1 MITLT
6 ASASAKVREIMLKE
20 EKSDWKLRMGVR
32 GSGCSG
38 MKYVLGFD
46 SEIHEQDEEFTQ
58 DGITLVCDPQSY
70 MYLKGTEIDFQS
82 GEEGE
87 GFVIKNPNVMPS
99 GCNCGESQG
108 GECGSGCGDSC
119 GDSCGC

>member
-6 ASASAKVREIMLKE
+6 EAASAKVREIMVKE
-20 EKSDWKLRMGVR
+20 EKTAWKLRMGIR

-46 SEIHEQDEEFTQ
+46 SQTSEQDEEFTQ

-70 MYLKGTEIDFQS
+70 VYLKGTKIDFQS
-82 GEEGE
+82 GESGE
-87 GFVIKNPNVMPS
+87 GFVITNPNVIS
-99 GCNCGESQG
+99 GGCNCGG
-108 GECGSGCGDSC
+108 
-119 GDSCGC
+119 SCGC